1 MTHAQEPERG
11 DREAVEQG
19 FVVTG
24 DRDAGERS
32 AWGWLPL
39 TVQAL
44 AAVGALAYSTIH
56 VSFQNFYDS
65 VGVTPE
71 SVGATST
78 TILAQSSLRVIEFG
92 LLFAL
97 VPVLLVLLAFLA
109 LDRWAPRHA
118 PGWIARTL
126 ARRPASFRRR
136 LASSLK
142 PPGTESRPPSNTD
155 DERRQMLRGR
165 TLRRWILALLAIVPF
180 PLYQRLTH
188 GRTYSFIVVFSFV
201 ALLVL
206 SLLLRETQTL
216 TLRHVRH
223 GLAAVVVVLWVG
235 LTVCWI
241 VLTSLSNDATA
252 AGLCVQNGVAV
263 RYVHTHRHLPFL
275 ARIPVLRVEAEPVD
289 GSDADTLGATRGA
302 KLLYLGQS
310 SGTAV
315 VWDASD
321 RRTLLL
327 PSSKIIRLAPVR
339 AELRPGPAC
348 TAYVS

>member
-11 DREAVEQG
+11 DRGAVEQG
-19 FVVTG
+19 PVVTG
-24 DRDAGERS
+24 DGDAGEKS

-56 VSFQNFYDS
+56 VAFQNFYDS

-109 LDRWAPRHA
+109 LDRWVP
-118 PGWIARTL
+118 AR
-126 ARRPASFRRR
+126 
-136 LASSLK
+136 K
-142 PPGTESRPPSNTD
+142 PPATESPPSNTD
-155 DERRQMLRGR
+155 DERRQMLRRR
-165 TLRRWILALLAIVPF
+165 TLWRWSLALLAIVPF

-206 SLLLRETQTL
+206 ALLLRDAQTL

-223 GLAAVVVVLWVG
+223 GPAAVVVVLWVG

-252 AGLCVQNGVAV
+252 AGLCVRSGVAV
-263 RYVHTHRHLPFL
+263 RYVHTHRHLPFQ

-302 KLLYLGQS
+302 RLLYLGQS

-339 AELRPGPAC
+339 GELRPGPAC

>member
-1 MTHAQEPERG
+1 MTHAQEPEGG
-11 DREAVEQG
+11 DRGAAEKG
-19 FVVTG
+19 SVVT
-24 DRDAGERS
+24 RDGNAGERS

-56 VSFQNFYDS
+56 VAFQNFYDS

-92 LLFAL
+92 LLFAF
-97 VPVLLVLLAFLA
+97 VPVLLVLLAFIA

-118 PGWIARTL
+118 PGWIGR
-126 ARRPASFRRR
+126 
-136 LASSLK
+136 
-142 PPGTESRPPSNTD
+142 
-155 DERRQMLRGR
+155 MLRRR

-206 SLLLRETQTL
+206 SLLLQEAQTL

-223 GLAAVVVVLWVG
+223 GLAAVVVVLWIG

-252 AGLCVQNGVAV
+252 AGLCVRNGVAV

-289 GSDADTLGATRGA
+289 GSDADTLGATPGA
-302 KLLYLGQS
+302 RLLYLGQS

-339 AELRPGPAC
+339 GKLRPGPAC
-348 TAYVS
+348 KAYVS

>member
-1 MTHAQEPERG
+1 VTEAQEPEGG
-11 DREAVEQG
+11 DRGAVDKPC
-19 FVVTG
+19 VVSG
-24 DRDAGERS
+24 DKDAGERS

-39 TVQAL
+39 TLQAL

-65 VGVTPE
+65 LGVTPE

-109 LDRWAPRHA
+109 LDRWTPRHA
-118 PGWIARTL
+118 PRRLARRV
-126 ARRPASFRRR
+126 ARRPAPFRRR
-136 LASSLK
+136 FGSLRR
-142 PPGTESRPPSNTD
+142 PPATESRPQSNTD
-155 DERRQMLRGR
+155 EERKQELRRR
-165 TLRRWILALLAIVPF
+165 TLRRWILALVAIVPF

-188 GRTYSFIVVFSFV
+188 GRTYSSIVVFSLV

-206 SLLLRETQTL
+206 SLLLREAQTL
-216 TLRHVRH
+216 RLRHVRH
-223 GLAAVVVVLWVG
+223 GPAAVVVVLWIG
-235 LTVCWI
+235 LTVGWI

-252 AGLCVQNGVAV
+252 AGLCVRSGVPV

-289 GSDADTLGATRGA
+289 GSDADKLGATRGA
-302 KLLYLGQS
+302 KLLYLGQFERHC
-310 SGTAV
+310 
-315 VWDASD
+315 
-321 RRTLLL
+321 RRLGR
-327 PSSKIIRLAPVR
+327 I
-339 AELRPGPAC
+339 
-348 TAYVS
+348 

>member
-1 MTHAQEPERG
+1 MTHAQEPEGG
-11 DREAVEQG
+11 DRGAAEKG
-19 FVVTG
+19 SVVT
-24 DRDAGERS
+24 RDGNAGERS

-56 VSFQNFYDS
+56 VAFQNFYDS

-92 LLFAL
+92 LLFAF
-97 VPVLLVLLAFLA
+97 VPVLLVLLAFIG
-109 LDRWAPRHA
+109 LDRWAPSREPHA
-118 PGWIARTL
+118 
-126 ARRPASFRRR
+126 
-136 LASSLK
+136 
-142 PPGTESRPPSNTD
+142 TESRPLSHRD
-155 DERRQMLRGR
+155 DERGQMLRRR

-206 SLLLRETQTL
+206 SLLLQEAQTL

-223 GLAAVVVVLWVG
+223 GLAAVVVVLWIG

-252 AGLCVQNGVAV
+252 AGRCVRNGVAV

-289 GSDADTLGATRGA
+289 GSDADTLGATPGA
-302 KLLYLGQS
+302 RLLYLGQS

-327 PSSKIIRLAPVR
+327 PSSTIIRLAPVR
-339 AELRPGPAC
+339 GKLRPGPAC
-348 TAYVS
+348 KAYVS